1 MIKNWWKYGINE
13 KKEHDAKNS
22 HHDVTFRIVEVYV
35 FLLLLSV
42 SDPNFLSA
50 KSVAKFLENI

>member
-1 MIKNWWKYGINE
+1 M
-13 KKEHDAKNS
+13 KKRNMTPDVKNS

-42 SDPNFLSA
+42 SDLNFLSA
-50 KSVAKFLENI
+50 TSVAKFPENI

>member
-1 MIKNWWKYGINE
+1 M
-13 KKEHDAKNS
+13 KKRNMTPDVKNS
-22 HHDVTFRIVEVYV
+22 PHDVTFRIVEVYV